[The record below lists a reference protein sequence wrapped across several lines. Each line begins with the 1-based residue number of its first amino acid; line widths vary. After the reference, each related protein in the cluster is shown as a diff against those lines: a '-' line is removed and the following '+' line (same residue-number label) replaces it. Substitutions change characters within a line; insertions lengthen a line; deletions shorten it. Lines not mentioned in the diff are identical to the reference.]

1 MRKSTE
7 YLLPLI
13 FFILSA
19 CGSTVKKSYTNPN
32 YPISKVS
39 RIAIL
44 PFDGVSDAN
53 TVADMIGMVLESRQ
67 IFKAVVNRAEIQSII
82 SEHRLP
88 ADLLD
93 NDTTIAKKRLINA
106 DGLLKGR
113 VTQYSQG
120 VPSVPIAT
128 PTRIS
133 MSLTLIS
140 AETGQPIWTQ
150 IYSKSSG
157 GRGLLSPS
165 VDEMMI
171 QMAEEVANDLAL
183 LK

>member
-1 MRKSTE
+1 MRKSAIF
-7 YLLPLI
+7 LLPLI
-13 FFILSA
+13 LFILSA
-19 CGSTVKKSYTNPN
+19 CGTVVKKAYTNPN
-32 YPISKVS
+32 YPVSKVS
-39 RIAIL
+39 RVAIL
-44 PFDGVSDAN
+44 PFDGVADAN
-53 TVADMIGMVLESRQ
+53 TVADMIGMALENRQ
-67 IFKAVVNRAEIQSII
+67 VFKAVVNRAEIQSVI
-82 SEHRLP
+82 SEHKLP

-93 NDTTIAKKRLINA
+93 NDTAIAKKRLINA
-106 DGLLKGR
+106 DALLKGR

-120 VPSVPIAT
+120 VPSVPVAT

-150 IYSKSSG
+150 VYSKSSG

-171 QMAEEVANDLAL
+171 EMAEEIANDLAS